1 MARDPDTLLL
11 IVTCLIRIA
20 ALVRQSEVPKRHVF
34 HAVVKSIDKI
44 LFCRMKQSANT
55 AFTLNFSNCA
65 VQNGIMI
72 RHHHFMNICINFTTC
87 CIFFC
92 RNKEYHYAERM
103 YPSKIKRPWLSIVK
117 HLIKSKY
124 NIKSKDFQFTENG
137 KYIRTHT
144 YSFTKI

>member
-1 MARDPDTLLL
+1 MPIQVGCRGILEIRLLSTRLVFKAGGECSLRINSSTRLGNGRDVQVARDPDTLLL

-55 AFTLNFSNCA
+55 AFTLNFSNGA

-72 RHHHFMNICINFTTC
+72 RHHHFMNICINFTPC

-92 RNKEYHYAERM
+92 RNKEYHYAE
-103 YPSKIKRPWLSIVK
+103 
-117 HLIKSKY
+117 
-124 NIKSKDFQFTENG
+124 
-137 KYIRTHT
+137 
-144 YSFTKI
+144 